1 MLMGVTVTMSK
12 ATNKSVRL
20 RGPLKYVGGKSYL
33 AKEIIN
39 LLDYSVQC
47 YVEPFFGAGHVFFQK
62 QPHKVEIINDID
74 NDLINFYLV
83 WKEQKD
89 RLIQELEYIPY
100 SGALRKQWLEEWL
113 HGHKGKD
120 DFERAVRYF
129 FLIRSGFDGLL
140 KSSFSVSFV
149 KNSARAYY
157 GAIKLID
164 LMYERIKNA
173 QILNRDFRNVLER
186 IENRKCMIYADPPYF
201 GHEKYYSGN
210 FSKQDH
216 EDLARI
222 FNSLPN
228 AKIIVSYYYFDGIE
242 QLYPKDK
249 WKYIE
254 IQQTK
259 HSVYS
264 ITTRPYAPELLI
276 LNYEPT
282 KNICHT
288 FSDEHEQE
296 VK

>member
-1 MLMGVTVTMSK
+1 
-12 ATNKSVRL
+12 
-20 RGPLKYVGGKSYL
+20 
-33 AKEIIN
+33 

-47 YVEPFFGAGHVFFQK
+47 YVEPFFGSGQVFFRK
-62 QPHKVEIINDID
+62 PPHKIEVINDVN
-74 NDLINFYLV
+74 NDLINFYIV
-83 WKEQKD
+83 WYEQKD
-89 RLIQELEYIPY
+89 KLIEVLERLPY
-100 SGALRKQWLEEWL
+100 SEALRKRWIKEWYQ
-113 HGHKGKD
+113 GYKGKD
-120 DFERAVRYF
+120 DFERAIRYF
-129 FLIRSGFDGLL
+129 FLLRSSMHGILHSKTFLTSVGTNKAQVYYNAVELL
-140 KSSFSVSFV
+140 NVTH
-149 KNSARAYY
+149 
-157 GAIKLID
+157 
-164 LMYERIKNA
+164 ERIKNA

-254 IQQTK
+254 IQQPK
-259 HSVYS
+259 DSVYS
-264 ITTRPYAPELLI
+264 ITTRPYATELLI

-282 KNICHT
+282 KNICDT
-288 FSDEHEQE
+288 LF
-296 VK
+296 